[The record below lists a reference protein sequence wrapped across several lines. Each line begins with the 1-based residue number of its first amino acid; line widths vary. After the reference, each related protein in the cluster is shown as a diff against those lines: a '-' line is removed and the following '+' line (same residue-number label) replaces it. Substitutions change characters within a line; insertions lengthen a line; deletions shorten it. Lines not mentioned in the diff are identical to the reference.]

1 MLSLHPFYIPRRLE
15 STGSNSDCQRVFA
28 PATPYSPYLS
38 PMGRGRGKVKAPGVL
53 RSTDAE
59 TVATLFHCKP
69 RFLIM
74 HLRRGILCFARSLAT
89 LTIAALTFPSYQLI
103 GIGGNCDNRLPAN
116 PFIVIFQSIDKNSQF
131 SY

>member
-28 PATPYSPYLS
+28 PATPYSPHLS
-38 PMGRGRGKVKAPGVL
+38 PMGRGRGKVKAPDVL

-59 TVATLFHCKP
+59 TVATLFHREP

-74 HLRRGILCFARSLAT
+74 LLKRGIPCLARRLAT
-89 LTIAALTFPSYQLI
+89 PAIAALTFPSYQLI
-103 GIGGNCDNRLPAN
+103 GIWRQPQQ
-116 PFIVIFQSIDKNSQF
+116 PFAG
-131 SY
+131 